1 MKMPTAFCNIK
12 KYEVV
17 ARNES
22 DNKWRFREQHSTFV
36 GMLFCLL
43 DAVKYDNVSI
53 FIRHPKNKNAVK

>member
-1 MKMPTAFCNIK
+1 MPTAFCNIQ

-22 DNKWRFREQHSTFV
+22 DNKWRFREQHSTFI
-36 GMLFCLL
+36 GMLLCLL

-53 FIRHPKNKNAVK
+53 FIRK

>member
-1 MKMPTAFCNIK
+1 MPTSVSNTK

-22 DNKWRFREQHSTFV
+22 DNEWEFREQHSTFL

-43 DAVKYDNVSI
+43 DVMKYDNVSI
-53 FIRHPKNKNAVK
+53 FIRNSKK